1 MTSDAPTV
9 TDYLAEVPEKRIAP
23 LQQLRQLCIETLTGY
38 KESMRYKMPS
48 YSKNGVVE
56 VAFASQK
63 QHICVYILKHDV
75 MLANAAQLKGLNH
88 GKGCI
93 RYGNP
98 KKIDFD
104 FIKKLLVAT
113 VESDSAVC

>member
-1 MTSDAPTV
+1 MISEAKNV
-9 TDYLAEVPEKRIAP
+9 TTYLTEVPEKRLEA
-23 LQQLRQLCIETLTGY
+23 LQQLRQLCVDTLTGY
-38 KESMRYKMPS
+38 EESMSYKMPS
-48 YSKNGVVE
+48 YKKNGVVE

-63 QHICVYILKHDV
+63 RHICVYILKHDV

-98 KKIDFD
+98 KKIDFG
-104 FIKKLLVAT
+104 FIKKLLVET
-113 VESDSAVC
+113 VVSDGAVC

>member
-1 MTSDAPTV
+1 MISEAKDV
-9 TDYLAEVPEKRIAP
+9 TTYLTEVPVKRLAA
-23 LQQLRQLCIETLTGY
+23 LQQIRQLCIETLTGY
-38 KESMRYKMPS
+38 NESMRYKMPS

-63 QHICVYILKHDV
+63 QQICIYILKHGV

-98 KKIDFD
+98 KKIDFN